1 MKKVFTVKDI
11 DCANC
16 AAKIEDR
23 INKLKG
29 VKEAVLNFMMEQL
42 TIEFESDNQEEV
54 DIVMK
59 DVKKVIAKV
68 EPDATII

>member
-16 AAKIEDR
+16 ASKIEDK

-42 TIEFESDNQEEV
+42 TIEFESDNQE
-54 DIVMK
+54 DIDSVMK

-68 EPDATII
+68 EPDATIM

>member
-1 MKKVFTVKDI
+1 MKKVFTVQNI

-16 AAKIEDR
+16 AAKIEEK

-29 VKEAVLNFMMEQL
+29 VKDAVLNFMMEQL
-42 TIEFESDNQEEV
+42 TIEFESDNLEEV
-54 DIVMK
+54 DTVMK

-68 EPDATII
+68 EPDASII